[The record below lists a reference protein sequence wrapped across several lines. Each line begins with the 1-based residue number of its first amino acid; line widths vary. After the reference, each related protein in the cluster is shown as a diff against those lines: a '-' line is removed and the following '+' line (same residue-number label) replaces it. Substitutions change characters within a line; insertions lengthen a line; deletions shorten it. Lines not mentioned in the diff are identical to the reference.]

1 MVANWIHSQVP
12 VENEKK
18 KKKKGRRGKHLKLC
32 LIKEL
37 VDDWGGY
44 IKNKYIRGK
53 NIFK

>member
-12 VENEKK
+12 IEKE
-18 KKKKGRRGKHLKLC
+18 KKKKGRRRKYLKLC

-37 VDDWGGY
+37 VDEWGGY